1 MERCKCQFLSVFYY
15 LTITDCRTKIVFEK
29 ETIRGYLKSL
39 WSYAIMPIGKT
50 IESAHMAQQNP
61 HEVRTRGGFY
71 AVLGGWIKPK
81 VATSHSC
88 PTICRCSRQL
98 HSPGQKV

>member
-1 MERCKCQFLSVFYY
+1 M
-15 LTITDCRTKIVFEK
+15 FEK

-71 AVLGGWIKPK
+71 AVLGGWLKPK

-88 PTICRCSRQL
+88 PTIIA
-98 HSPGQKV
+98 KVGEYGLKPIQANRKPKNSTKLINQP

>member
-1 MERCKCQFLSVFYY
+1 MSIPVRFYY

-61 HEVRTRGGFY
+61 HEFAPRGGFY
-71 AVLGGWIKPK
+71 AVLGGWLKPK
-81 VATSHSC
+81 GCYQSFLSNHL
-88 PTICRCSRQL
+88 QM
-98 HSPGQKV
+98 

>member
-1 MERCKCQFLSVFYY
+1 MSIPVRFYY

-61 HEVRTRGGFY
+61 HEVRTRGVFMPFW
-71 AVLGGWIKPK
+71 VGGLNPRLLPVILVQPFAD
-81 VATSHSC
+81 VVGNYT
-88 PTICRCSRQL
+88 RQDR
-98 HSPGQKV
+98 KYKR